1 MRVENWPWSRFFRGQ
16 VVCRSLREVASVTG
30 MDPQSI
36 LAILLRLEP
45 RMTLIK
51 RGPFNAVFSKQGAD
65 GFAIDVPFRTSTLM
79 EGGLL
84 LVKVQSVVGDAL
96 VGIRSDLWTR
106 YDSVSPKGDN
116 EKMDRVVCRDFLD
129 PGTWSSSAL
138 RGHDLPLYTLSR
150 SDIKWF
156 RVVGLFEKD
165 AYFN

>member
-1 MRVENWPWSRFFRGQ
+1 M
-16 VVCRSLREVASVTG
+16 TG